1 MKNIFKISTVLFIG
15 VSLVVS
21 SCKKEEML
29 IDGCTDITAMNYQDL
44 ATNNDGS
51 CVFAYDIVL
60 GSWNIDP
67 DCEEIDVLGQT
78 ILLNDQLPEFIDVQG
93 TEANTLFIYIGEAQ
107 VSGTIDNSGSVT
119 VVEQTVLLDF
129 GLGIPIPVQIS
140 GLGKVESV
148 NSGYMNLT
156 FSGEI
161 DIIPGLPTSFSSTCY
176 ITLSK

>member
-1 MKNIFKISTVLFIG
+1 ML
-15 VSLVVS
+15 S
-21 SCKKEEML
+21 S
-29 IDGCTDITAMNYQDL
+29 
-44 ATNNDGS
+44 S
-51 CVFAYDIVL
+51 R
-60 GSWNIDP
+60 
-67 DCEEIDVLGQT
+67 
-78 ILLNDQLPEFIDVQG
+78 
-93 TEANTLFIYIGEAQ
+93 NTLFIYIGEAQ

-119 VVEQTVLLDF
+119 VVEQTVSLDF

-140 GLGKVESV
+140 GLGKVESE